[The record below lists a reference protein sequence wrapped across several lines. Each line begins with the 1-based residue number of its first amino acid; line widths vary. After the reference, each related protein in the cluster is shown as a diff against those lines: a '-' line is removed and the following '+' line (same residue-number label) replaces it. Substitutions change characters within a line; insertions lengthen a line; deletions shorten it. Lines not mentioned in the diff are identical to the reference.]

1 MADEK
6 AGWPELFSGGNGL
19 RIAVLVSGVGLH
31 AINVFISGTLMPS
44 VVGDIGGI
52 ELFAWSTTLF
62 IVASIVASIFAAI
75 RPLGIGPRTNYIIAA
90 LTFGAGSLICG
101 LAPEM
106 WVLLLGRTVQ
116 GFGAGLLGALTYAM
130 VRIIFPERLW
140 ARGMGLLSGVW
151 GISTLVGP
159 AIGGVFAEFGIWRW
173 AFFLLVPFAIL
184 LAVLALRVI
193 PRKSDEAGVKNLP
206 ALQIL
211 LLIGA
216 VMAIS
221 VASVTTGNLALA
233 AALTAAAVLGIVWMG
248 RLERRGP
255 HRLLP
260 TGSFS
265 FGSILAPLL
274 LMMLIMQLAITSD
287 VFVPLFLQ
295 MLHGQQPLIAG
306 YLVAL
311 MAVGWS
317 TGSVVCSGWTGARA
331 RTLLVAGPT
340 LLSLGAIGLALTIGH
355 LNVQGDMLL
364 LLVPVGLSLLAMGLG
379 IGSTWPHLL
388 TRLFQAAP
396 EGEKDLTSA
405 AITMVQLFASG
416 LGAAVGGVIVN
427 LAGLSAAGE
436 AGDALAP
443 AWWLYGLFAL
453 VPLLAIPLG
462 LSIARGETARG
473 QAQAAE

>member
-6 AGWPELFSGGNGL
+6 AGWGELFSGGNGL

-75 RPLGIGPRTNYIIAA
+75 RPFGIGPRANYIIAA

-106 WVLLLGRTVQ
+106 WVMLLGRTVQ

-151 GISTLVGP
+151 GISTLIGP

-173 AFFLLVPFAIL
+173 AFFLLLPFAIL
-184 LAVLALRVI
+184 LALLALRVI
-193 PRKSDEAGVKNLP
+193 PRRSDEAGVKNLP

-233 AALTAAAVLGIVWMG
+233 AALTA
-248 RLERRGP
+248 
-255 HRLLP
+255 
-260 TGSFS
+260 
-265 FGSILAPLL
+265 
-274 LMMLIMQLAITSD
+274 
-287 VFVPLFLQ
+287 
-295 MLHGQQPLIAG
+295 
-306 YLVAL
+306 
-311 MAVGWS
+311 
-317 TGSVVCSGWTGARA
+317 
-331 RTLLVAGPT
+331 
-340 LLSLGAIGLALTIGH
+340 
-355 LNVQGDMLL
+355 
-364 LLVPVGLSLLAMGLG
+364 
-379 IGSTWPHLL
+379 
-388 TRLFQAAP
+388 
-396 EGEKDLTSA
+396 
-405 AITMVQLFASG
+405 
-416 LGAAVGGVIVN
+416 
-427 LAGLSAAGE
+427 
-436 AGDALAP
+436 
-443 AWWLYGLFAL
+443 
-453 VPLLAIPLG
+453 
-462 LSIARGETARG
+462 
-473 QAQAAE
+473 

>member
-1 MADEK
+1 MVAEK
-6 AGWPELFSGGNGL
+6 AGWGELFAGGNGL
-19 RIAVLVSGVGLH
+19 RIAVLTSGVGLH
-31 AINVFISGTLMPS
+31 AINVFITGTLLPS
-44 VVGDIGGI
+44 VVGDIGGL

-75 RPLGIGPRTNYIIAA
+75 RPFGIGPRVNYILAA
-90 LTFGAGSLICG
+90 LTFGTGSLICG

-106 WVLLLGRTVQ
+106 WVMLLGRTVQ

-140 ARGMGLLSGVW
+140 ARGMGLLSSVW
-151 GISTLVGP
+151 GISTLIGP

-173 AFFLLVPFAIL
+173 AFFVLVPFAIL
-184 LAVLALRVI
+184 LALLALRVI
-193 PRKSDEAGVKNLP
+193 PRRSDEAGVKNLP
-206 ALQIL
+206 ALQIV

-221 VASVTTGNLALA
+221 VASVTTGNLLLA
-233 AALTAAAVLGIVWMG
+233 AGLTAAAVLGIVWMG

-255 HRLLP
+255 RRLLP
-260 TGSFS
+260 TGSFT

-274 LMMLIMQLAITSD
+274 LMMLVMQLAITSD

-295 MLHGQQPLIAG
+295 TLHGQQPLIAG

-311 MAVGWS
+311 MSIGWS
-317 TGSVVCSGWTGARA
+317 IGSVTCSGWTGARA
-331 RTLLVAGPT
+331 RALLVAGPT
-340 LLSLGAIGLALTIGH
+340 LLSIGAFALALSIGH
-355 LNVQGDMLL
+355 LNPAGDVMLL
-364 LLVPVGLSLLAMGLG
+364 APVGLSLLAVGLG

-416 LGAAVGGVIVN
+416 LGAALGGVIVN
-427 LAGLSAAGE
+427 LAGLASSTDPAA
-436 AGDALAP
+436 ALAP

-453 VPLLAIPLG
+453 VPLIAIPLG
-462 LSIARGETARG
+462 LAITRNEAARATA
-473 QAQAAE
+473 QPAE